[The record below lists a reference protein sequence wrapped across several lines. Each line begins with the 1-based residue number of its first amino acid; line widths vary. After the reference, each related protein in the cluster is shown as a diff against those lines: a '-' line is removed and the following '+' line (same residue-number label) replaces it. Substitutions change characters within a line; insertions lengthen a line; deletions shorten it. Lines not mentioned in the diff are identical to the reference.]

1 MFSVIPL
8 SGISE
13 LSFDSAVLEL
23 FVGVAGRKLYVLD
36 EFVVVV
42 GLCSMSLW
50 M

>member
-1 MFSVIPL
+1 MSGIIPL

-13 LSFDSAVLEL
+13 LSFDSPVLEE
-23 FVGVAGRKLYVLD
+23 FVGVAGKKLYVLD

-42 GLCSMSLW
+42 GLCWMSLW